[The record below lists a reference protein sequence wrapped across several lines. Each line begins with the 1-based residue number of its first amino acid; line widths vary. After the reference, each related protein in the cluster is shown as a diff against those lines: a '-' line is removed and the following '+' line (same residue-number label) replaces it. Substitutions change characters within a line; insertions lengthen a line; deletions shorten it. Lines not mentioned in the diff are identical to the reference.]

1 MDVRELAADYAAMVA
16 AGQMDAA
23 ARTYWSD
30 DLVTREA
37 MPGEMA
43 ETHGKAHALAKAE
56 AWYAAH
62 EIHGFRSEGPFVNG
76 DSFLI
81 LMELDVTPKGG
92 ERMQIRE
99 VVGYRVAEGKVVEER
114 YYY

>member
-1 MDVRELAADYAAMVA
+1 MDVREIAGDYAAMVA
-16 AGQMDAA
+16 AGQMEQAA
-23 ARTYWSD
+23 QKYWAD
-30 DLVTREA
+30 DIVTAEA
-37 MPGEMA
+37 MPGAMA
-43 ETHGKAHALAKAE
+43 TTTGKAEAMAKAE

-81 LMELDVTPKGG
+81 LMDMEVTSKDG
-92 ERMQIRE
+92 EHSRIRE
-99 VVGYRVAEGKVVEER
+99 IVSYRVAGGQVVEER